1 MPVDYRAIAKQ
12 KAEKYGLL
20 PEVFL
25 RQITQESGF
34 NPNVKSPAGAIGI
47 AQIMPGTASDW
58 GVNPNDPVASL
69 DAAARNMA
77 DYIKTYGGNTTKDPV
92 RVRSAYEKAL
102 QAYNAGPGS
111 VGKYLPAET
120 KNYISE
126 IIGPDKF
133 SFTNALGAKASSS
146 NDSNTN
152 NPNTNKPP
160 APNVTPVSIPRFDF
174 KGALEDIVRKFAG
187 QSVSQNTPDKS
198 SEYLALADQLENSDT
213 VSEENMAL
221 ADQLRAKA
229 IASAGAVEEAS
240 SVRPEQLAL
249 NLLETK
255 IKQTLYDREAEKLE
269 LALNTKPSSTST
281 AATVSSAP
289 ATPQKGI
296 SLPGV
301 VITSPVDT
309 SGEPGFD
316 FVIPGGR
323 GAEFKLPFEAQ
334 VLKVVGNQNWETNL
348 EKGPGKRGYGNHVE
362 VRGVDPNT
370 GKQFDVLLAHFDKL
384 NSGLK
389 PGIRIGAGTVIG
401 TQGRTGSTTGPH
413 VSADFYDPGKNS
425 TSSDILNIGYAIRD
439 RLAKGQP
446 VL

>member
-77 DYIKTYGGNTTKDPV
+77 EYINSYGGNATKDPV
-92 RVRSAYEKAL
+92 KVRSAYEKAL

-133 SFTNALGAKASSS
+133 SFTNALGVNASSS
-146 NDSNTN
+146 N

-187 QSVSQNTPDKS
+187 QSVSQNSSDKS

-213 VSEENMAL
+213 DSEENMAL

-229 IASAGAVEEAS
+229 IASAGAVEES
-240 SVRPEQLAL
+240 SSAGPEQLAL

-255 IKQTLYDREAEKLE
+255 IKQTLYNREAEKLE

-301 VITSPVDT
+301 IITSPVDT

-334 VLKVVGNQNWETNL
+334 VLKVVGNQNWETHL
-348 EKGPGKRGYGNHVE
+348 EKGPGKHGYGNHVE
-362 VRGVDPNT
+362 VRGVDPKT
-370 GKQFDVLLAHFDKL
+370 GKKFDVLLAHFDKL

-389 PGIRIGAGTVIG
+389 PGMLIGAGTVIG
-401 TQGRTGSTTGPH
+401 TQGATGSTYGGAH
-413 VSADFYDPGKNS
+413 VSADCYDPGKNS
-425 TSSDILNIGYAIRD
+425 TSSDILNICYKGIRD